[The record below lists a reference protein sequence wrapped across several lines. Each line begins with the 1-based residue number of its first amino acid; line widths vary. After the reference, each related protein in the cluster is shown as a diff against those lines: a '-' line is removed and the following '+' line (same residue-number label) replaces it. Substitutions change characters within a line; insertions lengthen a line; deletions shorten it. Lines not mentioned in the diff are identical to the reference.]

1 MLDEGKRIYRIY
13 EQNEVQ
19 RAEFEYCQLMHQIV
33 FGKDGFV
40 ETLGPTW
47 NMIHDPRFIAIENR
61 FIINRH
67 AIFGGD
73 ARTGKQYINDDG
85 SFTSTTADLEQYAE
99 IIGEGRNFHNVLVH
113 PNERCPVRVWLERIY
128 KGFSLVKPHLALK
141 CICREEEKQDPTTF
155 KDASEELVWQY
166 ILHECPNRGFNRN
179 GQPTPYG
186 TLMHDLIRAD
196 MIGLI
201 HDYAETPLI
210 DSYIYL
216 KDNSV
221 ITSIEDVQKLDPKGL
236 DHHRV
241 LQEIDILEQALT
253 HRAILR
259 ATAFKLL
266 KTLYAVQDTFGR
278 GIEAVGDLT
287 DIERDELLR
296 IIYTSNWPDD
306 KPQLIAN
313 LLAFM
318 SRCSRKPLD
327 ERMDK
332 QLTDAKIAS
341 GAVIDGLKHGTVQPI
356 NQYTEPVLEI
366 PDDAGESDVMKYAAM
381 LDSLTQ
387 NPLKWQLFSE
397 IYVPAEQEGDVGTCD
412 ILSPIFNPNFEVTEP
427 VYFDLLRS
435 ITRQA
440 RSLRVMEPEAV
451 VPRGTDDASTSPKMN
466 IKEYEEEFHS
476 KDSPYRDAGEIKR
489 AE

>member
-1 MLDEGKRIYRIY
+1 MAK
-13 EQNEVQ
+13 
-19 RAEFEYCQLMHQIV
+19 A
-33 FGKDGFV
+33 
-40 ETLGPTW
+40 
-47 NMIHDPRFIAIENR
+47 A
-61 FIINRH
+61 
-67 AIFGGD
+67 
-73 ARTGKQYINDDG
+73 
-85 SFTSTTADLEQYAE
+85 TSTTSWFTLTNDAPCA
-99 IIGEGRNFHNVLVH
+99 
-113 PNERCPVRVWLERIY
+113 VWLERIY

-141 CICREEEKQDPTTF
+141 CICREEEKHDPTTF
-155 KDASEELVWQY
+155 KDASEEIVWQY
-166 ILHECPNRGFNRN
+166 ILQECPNRAFGTD
-179 GQPTPYG
+179 GKPTPYG

-196 MIGLI
+196 MVGLI

-221 ITSIEDVQKLDPKGL
+221 ITAIEDVQKLDPKGL

-241 LQEIDILEQALT
+241 LQEIDILEQALS
-253 HRAILR
+253 HRAVLR

-266 KTLYAVQDTFGR
+266 KTLAMLQDTFGR

-313 LLAFM
+313 LLGFM

-327 ERMDK
+327 ERTGK

-341 GAVIDGLKHGTVQPI
+341 GIVIDGLKHGTVRPI
-356 NQYTEPVLEI
+356 NQYTEPVMEI
-366 PDDAGESDVMKYAAM
+366 PEDVGESDVMKYASM
-381 LDSLTQ
+381 LDSLTK

-412 ILSPIFNPNFEVTEP
+412 ILTPIFDPKFEVTEP

-440 RSLRVMEPEAV
+440 RSLRVMESDAV

-476 KDSPYRDAGEIKR
+476 KDSPYRDAGEVKR